1 MDSTHSNDVMP
12 YQIKIIRIQF
22 INASTDLFETKELAR
37 QKNRTVIT
45 SNRPSWLFVSLTDGA
60 WGSGVIRLAA
70 RRVAR
75 RALRRCLAACLAA
88 CFAACCVLRGVRPH
102 YVYAWRRLLLDPVA
116 SVAVLRVR

>member
-1 MDSTHSNDVMP
+1 MQP
-12 YQIKIIRIQF
+12 
-22 INASTDLFETKELAR
+22 AGCACGLLFFFFCAE
-37 QKNRTVIT
+37 
-45 SNRPSWLFVSLTDGA
+45 WLFVSLTDGA

-70 RRVAR
+70 RRAAR